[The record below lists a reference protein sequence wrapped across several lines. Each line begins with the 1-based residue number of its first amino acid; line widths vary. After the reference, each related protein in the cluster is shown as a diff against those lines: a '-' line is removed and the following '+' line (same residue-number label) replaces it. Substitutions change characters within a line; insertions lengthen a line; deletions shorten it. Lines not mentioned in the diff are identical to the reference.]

1 MSWRARFL
9 IMLMMRKYHAE
20 EISRMEELEGL
31 PLADFWQRAGAFA
44 TDVVLAAVGVTAVL
58 LLWGIAR

>member
-1 MSWRARFL
+1 
-9 IMLMMRKYHAE
+9 MLMMRKYHAE